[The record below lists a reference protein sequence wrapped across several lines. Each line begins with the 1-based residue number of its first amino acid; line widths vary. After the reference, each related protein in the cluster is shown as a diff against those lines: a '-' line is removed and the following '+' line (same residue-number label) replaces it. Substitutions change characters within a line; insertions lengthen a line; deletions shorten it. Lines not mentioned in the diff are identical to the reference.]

1 MHSTVCTTRY
11 VQAYVTYIVY
21 DLTAAVAHKFQ
32 VFNLTAGGHTHKS
45 KHMFVCMG
53 LFFLP

>member
-45 KHMFVCMG
+45 KHMFVCM
-53 LFFLP
+53 